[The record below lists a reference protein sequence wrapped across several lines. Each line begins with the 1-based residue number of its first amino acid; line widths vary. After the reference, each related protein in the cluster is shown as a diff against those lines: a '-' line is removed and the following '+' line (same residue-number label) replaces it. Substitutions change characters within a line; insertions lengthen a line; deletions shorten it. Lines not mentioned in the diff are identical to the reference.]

1 MIYAKII
8 LMDSLLIIGML
19 AAAFTTIAFLPQV
32 IKAHS
37 SRHTKDLSLV
47 MFVLFSIGLVLWIV
61 YGAALRS
68 APVLAANSVTLLLAL
83 YLIYLKI
90 KYG

>member
-1 MIYAKII
+1 MDI
-8 LMDSLLIIGML
+8 LLVVGIVAGT
-19 AAAFTTIAFLPQV
+19 FTTAAFLPQV
-32 IKAHS
+32 IKAHT

-47 MFVLFSIGLVLWIV
+47 MFVLFSIGLLLWII
-61 YGAALRS
+61 YGVALRS
-68 APVLAANSVTLLLAL
+68 FPVIAANTITILLSL